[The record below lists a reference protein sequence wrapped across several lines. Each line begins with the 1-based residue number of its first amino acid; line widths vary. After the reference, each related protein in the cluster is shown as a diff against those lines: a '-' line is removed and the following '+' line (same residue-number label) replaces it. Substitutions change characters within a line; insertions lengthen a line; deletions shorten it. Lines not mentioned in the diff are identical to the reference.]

1 MHNPIH
7 QIRKDI
13 SNESYLDQLVT
24 AVDEYTR
31 IYAKYVVSLKFDDL
45 PFDVVEKTKIHF
57 LDYLGNA
64 LAAYEMPWSQMVIK
78 IVKQMK
84 GEPQSTVIGEGKYP
98 MMNAALANG
107 TMAHG
112 VDADDSGARPSWAHP
127 GSCINPTAQAVA
139 EAEGVTGKELI
150 TGILAG
156 YEISCRVDSSMYPGL
171 RNRGFHA
178 TGVVGTIGAT
188 AAAGKILGLDEDQ
201 MVNAFGLA
209 GTQAAGLEEWLTA
222 GDMSKRL
229 HAGKAAMNGV
239 LAALLAREGYT
250 GPSSVFEGKHG
261 LLTTHAESYNPE
273 MLTEGLGSEYKILG
287 CKFKPYAC
295 CHELCPP
302 IRMAQQLQEDHGIKP
317 QDVEK
322 IRIGLNHITAE
333 NQLKEAET
341 PLHAQNHPAVAI
353 GIALVEDKVFLK
365 EFFESY
371 RDPMVIQ
378 LGKRT
383 EVYTDPEIDMAF
395 PTKIGTRLEIITKT
409 NHYTMFEE
417 DKPPIP
423 HSFIKEKFMALATN
437 LTSDEKAGQIIN
449 KVQELDRLGNLS
461 HLTSLLKNLFFSR
474 YDQ

>member
-1 MHNPIH
+1 M
-7 QIRKDI
+7 
-13 SNESYLDQLVT
+13 
-24 AVDEYTR
+24 DEYSR
-31 IYAKYVVSLKFDDL
+31 IYAKYVVGIKYEDL
-45 PFDVVEKTKIHF
+45 PDDVVEKTKMHF

-64 LAAYEMPWSQMVIK
+64 LSAYEMSWSQMVIN

-84 GEPQSTVIGEGKYP
+84 GEPHSTVIGDGKYP

-127 GSCINPTAQAVA
+127 GSCINPAAQAVA
-139 EAEGVTGKELI
+139 EAEDVGGKELI

-156 YEISCRVDSSMYPGL
+156 YEVSCRVDSSMYPGL

-188 AAAGKILGLDEDQ
+188 AAAGKILGLDEEQ

-261 LLTTHAESYNPE
+261 LLATHAESYHPKR
-273 MLTEGLGSEYKILG
+273 LTEGLGAEYKILG
-287 CKFKPYAC
+287 CKFKLYAC

-302 IRMAQQLQEDHGIKP
+302 IRMAQQLQTEHGIKP
-317 QDVEK
+317 HEVEK

-333 NQLKEAET
+333 NQLKIAET
-341 PLHAQNHPAVAI
+341 PLHAQNHPAVAV

-365 EFFESY
+365 EFFECY

-378 LGKRT
+378 LGKLT
-383 EVYTDPEIDMAF
+383 QVYTDSEIDAIF
-395 PTKIGTRLEIITKT
+395 PTKIGTRLEITTKT
-409 NHYTMFEE
+409 NHYTLFEE

-423 HSFIKEKFMALATN
+423 HSFIKEKFTALATN
-437 LTSDEKAGQIIN
+437 LITEEKAEQIIIR
-449 KVQELDRLGNLS
+449 VQELDKLDNIS
-461 HLTSLLKNLFFSR
+461 HLTSLLK
-474 YDQ
+474 

>member
-1 MHNPIH
+1 M
-7 QIRKDI
+7 
-13 SNESYLDQLVT
+13 
-24 AVDEYTR
+24 DEYSR
-31 IYAKYVVSLKFDDL
+31 IFAKYIVGLNYDDI
-45 PFDVVEKTKIHF
+45 PAEVIEKTKMHF
-57 LDYLGNA
+57 LDYLGNTF
-64 LAAYEMPWSQMVIK
+64 AAHEMPWSQMVIS

-84 GEPQSTVIGEGKYP
+84 GEPQSTVVGEGKYP

-127 GSCINPTAQAVA
+127 GACINPAAFAAA
-139 EAEGVTGKELI
+139 EAEGVSGKALI

-171 RNRGFHA
+171 RDRGFHA

-188 AAAGKILGLDEDQ
+188 AAAGKILGLNEEH

-209 GTQAAGLEEWLTA
+209 GTQAAGLEEWLTT

-239 LAALLAREGYT
+239 LAALLARECYT

-261 LLTTHAESYNPE
+261 LLTTHAESYDTDR
-273 MLTEGLGSEYKILG
+273 LTDGLGTEFKILG

-302 IRMAQQLQEDHGIKP
+302 IRMALQLQEEHGIRP
-317 QDVEK
+317 EDVEK

-333 NQLKEAET
+333 NQLKVAQT
-341 PLHAQNHPAVAI
+341 PLHAQNHPAVAV
-353 GIALVEDKVFLK
+353 GIALVEGKVFLK
-365 EFFESY
+365 EFFECY
-371 RDPMVIQ
+371 EDPMVIE
-378 LGKRT
+378 LGKKT
-383 EVYTDPEIDMAF
+383 EVYTDPEIDAVF
-395 PTKIGTRLEIITKT
+395 PTKIGTRLEIITKD
-409 NHYTMFEE
+409 NRYALFEE

-423 HSFIKEKFMALATN
+423 HSFIQEKFNALATMHV
-437 LTSDEKAGQIIN
+437 SEEMADKIIKAVNRLEQIEDLGQ
-449 KVQELDRLGNLS
+449 LS
-461 HLTSLLKNLFFSR
+461 SLI
-474 YDQ
+474 

>member
-1 MHNPIH
+1 M
-7 QIRKDI
+7 
-13 SNESYLDQLVT
+13 
-24 AVDEYTR
+24 DEYSR
-31 IYAKYVVSLKFDDL
+31 IYAKYVVDLNYDDL
-45 PFDVVEKTKIHF
+45 PAEVVEKAKMHF
-57 LDYLGNA
+57 LDYLGNTF
-64 LAAYEMPWSQMVIK
+64 AAHEMPWSQMVIS

-84 GEPQSTVIGEGKYP
+84 GEPQSTVVGEGKYP
-98 MMNAALANG
+98 MLNAALANG

-127 GSCINPTAQAVA
+127 GACINPAAFAAA
-139 EAEGVTGKELI
+139 EAGGVSGKELI
-150 TGILAG
+150 TGIVAG

-171 RNRGFHA
+171 RDRGFHA

-188 AAAGKILGLDEDQ
+188 AAAGKILGLNEDQ

-261 LLTTHAESYNPE
+261 LLTTHAESYDTDR
-273 MLTEGLGSEYKILG
+273 LTDGLGTEFKILG

-302 IRMAQQLQEDHGIKP
+302 IRMALQLQAEHGIKP
-317 QDVEK
+317 KDVEK

-333 NQLKEAET
+333 NQLKVAQT
-341 PLHAQNHPAVAI
+341 PLHAQNHPAVAVA
-353 GIALVEDKVFLK
+353 IALVEGKVFLN
-365 EFFESY
+365 EFFDCY
-371 RDPMVIQ
+371 GDPVVIE
-378 LGKRT
+378 LGKKT
-383 EVYTDPEIDMAF
+383 EVYTDPEIDAVF
-395 PTKIGTRLEIITKT
+395 PTKIGTRLEIITKD
-409 NHYTMFEE
+409 NQYTLFEE

-423 HSFIKEKFMALATN
+423 SSFIQEKFTALATSRVSEETAN
-437 LTSDEKAGQIIN
+437 KIIQAVN
-449 KVQELDRLGNLS
+449 CLETFENVDQLS
-461 HLTSLLKNLFFSR
+461 SLFK
-474 YDQ
+474 

>member
-1 MHNPIH
+1 M
-7 QIRKDI
+7 
-13 SNESYLDQLVT
+13 
-24 AVDEYTR
+24 DEYSR
-31 IYAKYVVSLKFDDL
+31 IYAKYVLGLKFDDL
-45 PFDVVEKTKIHF
+45 PDDVIEKTKMHF

-64 LAAYEMPWSQMVIK
+64 LAAYEMPWSQMVIR

-84 GEPQSTVIGEGKYP
+84 GEPQSTVIGDSKYP

-127 GSCINPTAQAVA
+127 GSCINPAAQAVA
-139 EAEGVTGKELI
+139 EAEGATGKELI

-188 AAAGKILGLDEDQ
+188 VTAGKIMGLNEEQ
-201 MVNAFGLA
+201 MVNALGLA
-209 GTQAAGLEEWLTA
+209 GTQAAGLDEWLSA

-261 LLTTHAESYNPE
+261 LLTSHAESYNPE
-273 MLTEGLGSEYKILG
+273 RLTEGLGTQYKILG

-302 IRMAQQLQEDHGIKP
+302 IRMAQQLQADHGIKP
-317 QDVEK
+317 EDVEK
-322 IRIGLNHITAE
+322 IMIGLNHITAE
-333 NQLKEAET
+333 NQLKVAAT
-341 PLHAQNHPAVAI
+341 PLHAQNHPAVAV
-353 GIALVEDKVFLK
+353 GIALTQDQVFLK
-365 EFFESY
+365 EFFECY
-371 RDPMVIQ
+371 PDPMVIQ

-383 EVYTDPEIDMAF
+383 EVYTDPEIDRLF

-409 NHYTMFEE
+409 NHYTIFEE
-417 DKPPIP
+417 DKPLIP
-423 HSFIKEKFMALATN
+423 HSFIKEKFTALATSLISQETAN
-437 LTSDEKAGQIIN
+437 EIIQAVSRLERYEDVGQ
-449 KVQELDRLGNLS
+449 LS
-461 HLTSLLKNLFFSR
+461 TLLK
-474 YDQ
+474 